1 MSPSTARGLA
11 VLVVCLACARGTA
24 ANGVFGARGLD
35 TAETPSTQR
44 GFDVREADADASLP
58 PVNDMSP
65 HALAADAADAAAE
78 ALSLPRSTGTR
89 FSAESLST
97 PPPDQRGAVVV
108 TKPRPAS
115 VETFAV
121 RAETATEGSVSPNTP
136 PSSYATLLTIENY
149 LGGSADPPFDADPD
163 AVAAA
168 AAAAAQFL
176 EAEKAIARAYDAAMS
191 AWLAAEASLDATAAS
206 VDAGVAFQERETRE
220 RGNTSAEEDAYFREK
235 KWAYRHG
242 VGEADD
248 VRFSDDAGA
257 GAGGFGES
265 DLEQYAKAAC
275 TVSIHHKPVYVPGVF
290 LPPKLAPSVKIPG
303 TPPVFIPGK
312 PGTAGPGFPESSGAG
327 REPRALL

>member
-1 MSPSTARGLA
+1 M
-11 VLVVCLACARGTA
+11 
-24 ANGVFGARGLD
+24 
-35 TAETPSTQR
+35 
-44 GFDVREADADASLP
+44 
-58 PVNDMSP
+58 
-65 HALAADAADAAAE
+65 
-78 ALSLPRSTGTR
+78 
-89 FSAESLST
+89 
-97 PPPDQRGAVVV
+97 

-136 PSSYATLLTIENY
+136 PSSYATLLTLESY

-257 GAGGFGES
+257 GAGAGGFGES

-312 PGTAGPGFPESSGAG
+312 PAFWEPGRAPFYNPGFWTPGKP
-327 REPRALL
+327 PRFISAVRPVIIPAKHGTVVPGEFVPPAYTPGFVIPGWHETSACALPVCVAPCQDAPVIQPDIVY

>member
-136 PSSYATLLTIENY
+136 PSSYATLLTLESY

-168 AAAAAQFL
+168 AAAAQFL
-176 EAEKAIARAYDAAMS
+176 EAEKAIARADDAAMI
-191 AWLAAEASLDATAAS
+191 AWFAAESSL
-206 VDAGVAFQERETRE
+206 
-220 RGNTSAEEDAYFREK
+220 
-235 KWAYRHG
+235 
-242 VGEADD
+242 
-248 VRFSDDAGA
+248 
-257 GAGGFGES
+257 
-265 DLEQYAKAAC
+265 
-275 TVSIHHKPVYVPGVF
+275 
-290 LPPKLAPSVKIPG
+290 
-303 TPPVFIPGK
+303 
-312 PGTAGPGFPESSGAG
+312 
-327 REPRALL
+327 